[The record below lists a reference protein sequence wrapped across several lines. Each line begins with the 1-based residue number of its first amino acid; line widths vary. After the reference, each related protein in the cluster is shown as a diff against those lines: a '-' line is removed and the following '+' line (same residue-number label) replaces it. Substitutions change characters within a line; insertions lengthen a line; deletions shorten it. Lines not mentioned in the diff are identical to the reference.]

1 MECFH
6 WLFLK
11 VFESKFFPSALLNM
25 LNLWQIVHSCPSL
38 LDSFLYWHQVGK
50 IAQRTTSNLL
60 QYILAYICFE
70 CKANITKSQNQK
82 CLGRTDGQTES
93 LLELPM
99 TANYTNGNKHNAFVC
114 QSLYVFGI

>member
-38 LDSFLYWHQVGK
+38 LDSFSYWHQVGK
-50 IAQRTTSNLL
+50 IAQRTTCNLL

-82 CLGRTDGQTES
+82 LPRTHGQTDRVTS
-93 LLELPM
+93 
-99 TANYTNGNKHNAFVC
+99 
-114 QSLYVFGI
+114 